1 MIQKRETDMGEFA
14 SVIDSVFLERD
25 AIDKETFF
33 LVVARWAAL
42 RDEDGPSVYDGPSSA
57 AREGGYGA
65 GGGGGGNMAGDVSI
79 ATDVG
84 GSSRMSDSYQKY
96 DLGRADSGSYGPAGH
111 GGHHRSG
118 GSLQGRML
126 RRSGSGQF
134 ARGTF
139 GSGSALADA
148 GGVGVPGNG
157 HHGSAFHQQALEME
171 RRNQRQR
178 RGLWTRLL
186 DRYRL
191 WVAKRKLRAC
201 VRKAAPAAGTSASG
215 SALPITAA
223 AAAVAMPGFERHF
236 ARLDVDQTGWL
247 DKSRAELLLTWGYDA
262 ELSRE
267 EWALVVESLADPAV
281 GRVSLAAIE
290 RLWLELMGVPM
301 RAPPGLDVS
310 MRGGRSLLDASLRG
324 GKAPSGG
331 AFGMGMLLGN
341 GGSLDAS
348 QRSGKELGSLQG
360 MAGMGGSN
368 RRLLGGVVL
377 VEKAPWSERLL
388 FDAKGGFIAAWEKVM
403 TLNALYY
410 FLSVPFII
418 SFLRNEILTT
428 YASSLWVA
436 YAFDCLLLCDVLIQL
451 NTSFTDAACS
461 VRVVDRKRIRHRYM
475 TTSFLRD
482 LVGILPLD
490 VFVRFLGGSGAL
502 VACLRLP
509 KLIFCYRLYTFFR
522 RRSLSSSSRLVADL
536 QALMFS
542 ALGMIHVLT
551 CVWFFMT
558 DGAPANYQALSGY
571 EDYGD
576 YTNHPNGG
584 GPFRLEYYFF
594 CFMVITTL
602 ISTQGIYDLVMGRV
616 DEICFTILIL
626 LLNLSAWA
634 YLMGTISGLCVTAD
648 ESIARS
654 HELMAA
660 VSRFIQHNPM
670 PPGVSEELK
679 NYFNV
684 NAQQKTQLSLAEQN
698 EIYRYVRVA
707 GLCVRWCVCR
717 PGA

>member
-14 SVIDSVFLERD
+14 SVIDNVFLERD

-42 RDEDGPSVYDGPSSA
+42 RDEDGPSMDDGPGGGA
-57 AREGGYGA
+57 ARDRGYSAGSG
-65 GGGGGGNMAGDVSI
+65 GGGGGGNVAGDVSI
-79 ATDVG
+79 TSEVG
-84 GSSRMSDSYQKY
+84 ASSRMSDSYQKY
-96 DLGRADSGSYGPAGH
+96 DLGSYSHGH
-111 GGHHRSG
+111 GHHRAG
-118 GSLQGRML
+118 GSLQGRLL
-126 RRSGSGQF
+126 RRSGGGGHA
-134 ARGTF
+134 ARG
-139 GSGSALADA
+139 AEAQ
-148 GGVGVPGNG
+148 GNG
-157 HHGSAFHQQALEME
+157 HGHAHGHGGGGGGAFQQQALEME

-178 RGLWTRLL
+178 KGLWMRLA

-191 WVAKRKLRAC
+191 WQAKRKLRAF
-201 VRKAAPAAGTSASG
+201 VQKTAPRASSSSAGGA
-215 SALPITAA
+215 ALPTTMAA
-223 AAAVAMPGFERHF
+223 AAAATAAMPDFERHF
-236 ARLDVDQTGWL
+236 TRLDMDQTGWL

-281 GRVSLAAIE
+281 GRVNLAAIE
-290 RLWLELMGVPM
+290 RLWLELMGVAM
-301 RAPPGLDVS
+301 RAPPGLDGS
-310 MRGGRSLLDASLRG
+310 MRGGRLLLDASLRG
-324 GKAPSGG
+324 GKAQGG
-331 AFGMGMLLGN
+331 GGGMLALGN
-341 GGSLDAS
+341 GGSMDAS
-348 QRSGKELGSLQG
+348 QRSGKELGSLLL
-360 MAGMGGSN
+360 GMGGSN
-368 RRLLGGVVL
+368 RRLVGGVVL
-377 VEKAPWSERLL
+377 VERAPWSERLL
-388 FDAKGGFIAAWEKVM
+388 FDAKGPFIAAWDRVM
-403 TLNALYY
+403 TFNALYY
-410 FLSVPFII
+410 FLSVPFIL
-418 SFLRNEILTT
+418 SFLRDEILTT

-436 YAFDCLLLCDVLIQL
+436 YAFDCLLFCDVLIQL
-451 NTSFTDAACS
+451 NTSFTDASCS
-461 VRVVDRKRIRHRYM
+461 VRVVDRQRIRHRYM
-475 TTSFLRD
+475 TTGFLRD

-490 VFVRFLGGSGAL
+490 VLVRFLGGSGAL

-542 ALGMIHVLT
+542 ALGMIHILA

-576 YTNHPNGG
+576 YTNHPDGG

-594 CFMVITTL
+594 CFVVITTL

-616 DEICFTILIL
+616 DEILFTILIL

-698 EIYRYVRVA
+698 EIYRCVWA
-707 GLCVRWCVCR
+707 GACLCLRR
-717 PGA
+717 LS